1 MKVVLKVVAV
11 LALLVVIGVGA
22 VVFTLARGGTTLDN
36 WLAQQVVGIAN
47 YYLVPEIGF
56 ERFRYDAP
64 GTLTLENATLTAPD
78 GTVVVDATAIAIT
91 LARTPRIGEPIE
103 ISRVALTSPEVNLI
117 QDESGGFKG
126 LAPFVRQQR
135 VREQDRAPSEVQLSN
150 VLRIRKLTMTDGG
163 MTFLPASGESP
174 MELRGIALDL
184 DVEPA
189 NREGETGAWY
199 AIAAQANRA
208 PILDFALQGRFD
220 IDNLIADVE
229 SLSFE
234 TTLDENSYSS
244 LPPQLQSL
252 LRQYDARGL
261 LAIDLRGYVPVRDFD
276 SMDVQANVRVEDF
289 NIAQG
294 EYRLPIAIAA
304 IDAQM
309 EDGVGMIT
317 RGFADTLGGRVTVS
331 SATIDLTAP
340 TRPFNAVWNVDNVQ
354 LSQILRVAPTDEPPR
369 FEGLVHAEGRIA
381 GQADA
386 DARESLDGWGKVAIR
401 KGRLLNT
408 NALSQIVGSLN
419 LVRQF
424 SGRGPNDDDVD
435 LSFEIDPEG
444 VTITD
449 LTIMTQAVAVRGAA
463 KPVGVIRFDGTM
475 NLLVNAGPL
484 DSFKRMFGDRIG
496 DIIGIVTDR
505 LSTFEVS
512 GPIGDTKVRMR
523 GPLSVG
529 STGGR

>member
-1 MKVVLKVVAV
+1 MRVLVRIVAV
-11 LALLVVIGVGA
+11 LALLVVIGVGV
-22 VVFTLARGGTTLDN
+22 VVFTLTRGGTNLDN

-47 YYLVPEIGF
+47 YYLVPEIAF
-56 ERFRYDAP
+56 DRFRYDAP

-78 GTVVVDATAIAIT
+78 GTVVVDATAIEIT
-91 LARTPRIGEPIE
+91 LAKTPRIGEPIE
-103 ISRVALTSPEVNLI
+103 ISRVTLSSPEVNLI
-117 QDESGGFKG
+117 QDASGGFKG

-135 VREQDRAPSEVQLSN
+135 VREQDRAPNDVRLSN
-150 VLRIRKLTMTDGG
+150 VLRIRKLTMVDGG
-163 MTFLPASGESP
+163 MTFQPASGDPP
-174 MELRGIALDL
+174 MEVRGLALDL
-184 DVEPA
+184 DIEPA
-189 NREGETGAWY
+189 TEAGEQGSWY

-208 PILDFALQGRFD
+208 PIFDFALEGRFD

-234 TTLDENSYSS
+234 TTLDDNSYAS
-244 LPPQLQSL
+244 LPPQLQTF
-252 LRQYDARGL
+252 LRQYDARGNF
-261 LAIDLRGYVPVRDFD
+261 AIDLRGYVPVRDFNA
-276 SMDVQANVRVEDF
+276 MDVIANIRLEDF

-317 RGFADTLGGRVTVS
+317 RGFADTLGGRVTLS
-331 SATIDLTAP
+331 SATVDLTAP
-340 TRPFNAVWNVDNVQ
+340 ERPFNAVWNVESLQ
-354 LSQILRVAPTDEPPR
+354 LSQILRVAPSSEPPR
-369 FEGLVHAEGRIA
+369 FEGIVHGEGRIA
-381 GQADA
+381 GSAEA
-386 DARESLDGWGKVAIR
+386 DARESLDGWGKVIIR

-435 LSFEIDPEG
+435 ISFDIDPVG
-444 VTITD
+444 FTITD
-449 LTIMTQAVAVRGAA
+449 LSIMTQAVAVRGAA
-463 KPVGVIRFDGTM
+463 SPVGTIGFDGRI
-475 NLLVNAGPL
+475 NLVVNAGPL

-523 GPLSVG
+523 GPLNVG
-529 STGGR
+529 ASGGR

>member
-22 VVFTLARGGTTLDN
+22 VVFTLARGGTNLDN

-47 YYLVPEIGF
+47 YYLVPEIAF

-78 GTVVVDATAIAIT
+78 GTVVVDAAAIAIT

-117 QDESGGFKG
+117 QDDAGGFKG

-135 VREQDRAPSEVQLSN
+135 VREQERAPSDVKLST
-150 VLRIRKLTMTDGG
+150 VLRIRKLTMVDGG
-163 MTFLPASGESP
+163 MTFQPASGESP
-174 MELRGIALDL
+174 MELRGLALDL

-189 NREGETGAWY
+189 NEAGEQGSWY

-208 PILDFALQGRFD
+208 PIFDFSLQGRFD
-220 IDNLIADVE
+220 VDNLIADVE

-244 LPPQLQSL
+244 LPPQLQTF
-252 LRQYDARGL
+252 LRQYDARGN
-261 LAIDLRGYVPVRDFD
+261 LAIDLRGYVPVRDFNA
-276 SMDVQANVRVEDF
+276 MDVVANIRLEDF
-289 NIAQG
+289 NVAQG
-294 EYRLPIAIAA
+294 ESRLPIAIAA

-309 EDGVGMIT
+309 ENGVGMIT
-317 RGFADTLGGRVTVS
+317 RGFADTLGGRVTLS

-340 TRPFNAVWNVDNVQ
+340 ERPFNAVWNVDGLQ
-354 LSQILRVAPTDEPPR
+354 LAEILRVAPSDQPPK
-369 FEGLVHAEGRIA
+369 FEGIVHGEGRIA
-381 GQADA
+381 GSADA
-386 DARESLDGWGKVAIR
+386 DARESLDGWGKVIIR

-435 LSFEIDPEG
+435 ISFDIDPEG
-444 VTITD
+444 ITFTD

-463 KPVGVIRFDGTM
+463 KPVGIVRFDGTVD
-475 NLLVNAGPL
+475 LLVNAGPL
-484 DSFKRMFGDRIG
+484 DSFKRMFGDRVG

-505 LSTFEVS
+505 LSTFHVTGS
-512 GPIGDTKVRMR
+512 IGNTTVRMR
-523 GPLSVG
+523 GPFG
-529 STGGR
+529 SGGR